1 MSQESKP
8 PQIGITTYG
17 RQQATAVSTLSAYS
31 NAVQAAGG
39 VPVFLP
45 ATEVDPLKLLEPLD
59 GLILSGGGDIDP
71 VFYNGSFHP
80 KIYSVD
86 SHRDVFELQIARF
99 ALDNHIPVLG
109 ICRGLQ
115 ILIVVSG
122 GTLIPHIPD
131 KYGTSVLHRQEPEPG
146 LWQSTE
152 HIIKINP
159 NSRLA
164 KLIQKTQIS
173 VVSFHHQAAR
183 KIPPGW
189 HAVAYALKDGVI
201 EAIEHEHHPWAIGVQ
216 WHPELSPN
224 DPNHQRIFQG
234 FVQSTLSR
242 KNLKIRGVRALSSPT
257 PLHTP
262 DTYGGKPSSSTGS
275 PIPLHP

>member
-1 MSQESKP
+1 MSQKSKP
-8 PQIGITTYG
+8 PQIGITTYNH
-17 RQQATAVSTLSAYS
+17 QQATAVSPLSAYS
-31 NAVQAAGG
+31 DAVRTAGG
-39 VPVFLP
+39 VPVLLP
-45 ATEVDPLKLLEPLD
+45 ATEVDPVKLLEPLD

-71 VFYNGSFHP
+71 VFYNGSSHP
-80 KIYSVD
+80 TIYSVD

-122 GTLIPHIPD
+122 ATLIPHIPD
-131 KYGTSVLHRQEPEPG
+131 KYGTSVLHRLEPELG
-146 LWQSTE
+146 LRQSTE
-152 HIIKINP
+152 HMIKINA
-159 NSRLA
+159 NSRLG

-183 KIPPGW
+183 TIPPGW

-216 WHPELSPN
+216 WHPELSAN

-234 FVQSTLSR
+234 LVQSTLSR
-242 KNLKIRGVRALSSPT
+242 KN
-257 PLHTP
+257 
-262 DTYGGKPSSSTGS
+262 
-275 PIPLHP
+275 PITV

>member
-1 MSQESKP
+1 MSQKSKP
-8 PQIGITTYG
+8 PLIGITTYG
-17 RQQATAVSTLSAYS
+17 HQQTIPVSPLSAYS
-31 NAVQAAGG
+31 DAVRTAGG
-39 VPVFLP
+39 IPVLLP
-45 ATEVDPLKLLEPLD
+45 ATDVDLVKFLEPLD

-71 VFYNGSFHP
+71 VFYNGCAHP
-80 KIYSVD
+80 TIYSVD
-86 SHRDVFELQIARF
+86 SHRDAFELQVARF

-131 KYGTSVLHRQEPEPG
+131 EYGTSVLHRLEPG
-146 LWQSTE
+146 PELRQSTE
-152 HIIKINP
+152 HMIKLNA

-183 KIPPGW
+183 TIGPGW
-189 HAVAYALKDGVI
+189 RAVAYALEDGVI

-224 DPNHQRIFQG
+224 DPNHQRIFQD
-234 FVQSTLSR
+234 FVESTLLR
-242 KNLKIRGVRALSSPT
+242 NNLITV
-257 PLHTP
+257 
-262 DTYGGKPSSSTGS
+262 
-275 PIPLHP
+275 